1 MERTFNKAEDLAD
14 HIKEYVNARIDS
26 IKLSVAEKVSAVLAN
41 ILAGLVVAFVFLLFV
56 ILFSIGLALIIGEW
70 IGHAW
75 AGFLI
80 VAGLY
85 LFFGVIVWV
94 ARGKLIR
101 LPIMNAIIQQLFR
114 NDEDHQE

>member
-56 ILFSIGLALIIGEW
+56 M
-70 IGHAW
+70 
-75 AGFLI
+75 
-80 VAGLY
+80 Y
-85 LFFGVIVWV
+85 LFDFLHISF
-94 ARGKLIR
+94 
-101 LPIMNAIIQQLFR
+101 QLFHK
-114 NDEDHQE
+114 E